1 MKQAD
6 PLKCFAYKPAP
17 CKNAGANN
25 SLCGIFGSC
34 QVATLFLTS
43 WSPIASSPM
52 PRSRAALRII
62 EQTGITFLSKATKVI
77 SLSSRHGMVCFSNGP
92 VPDTDLKQV
101 A

>member
-1 MKQAD
+1 
-6 PLKCFAYKPAP
+6 
-17 CKNAGANN
+17 
-25 SLCGIFGSC
+25 
-34 QVATLFLTS
+34 
-43 WSPIASSPM
+43 M